1 MFLVSSSCYVCIL
14 VFFFKQ
20 KTAYELRISDW
31 SSDVCSSD
39 LDARA
44 GDGEIA
50 GDVLEARHAAQL
62 GLDDAGP
69 FVQLVEVDVLQGVLV
84 RRLRQPR
91 PDPDRRRVLHEG
103 AYPGHDR
110 ELLAQLLND
119 LFDIHEIGRAPV

>member
-1 MFLVSSSCYVCIL
+1 M
-14 VFFFKQ
+14 
-20 KTAYELRISDW
+20 RISDW

-39 LDARA
+39 LLGGDTERRRLVAVDVDDDARA

-110 ELLAQLLND
+110 DLLAQLPNHL
-119 LFDIHEIGRAPV
+119 LSTKRPR